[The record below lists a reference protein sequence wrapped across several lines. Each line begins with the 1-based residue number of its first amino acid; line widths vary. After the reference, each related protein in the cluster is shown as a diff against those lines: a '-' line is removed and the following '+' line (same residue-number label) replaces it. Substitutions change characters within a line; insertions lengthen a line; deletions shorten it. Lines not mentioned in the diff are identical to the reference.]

1 MTAIRSTWGLRQ
13 AISPSIHPPKT
24 PTPAGAKY
32 HSYAALN
39 HISIVVNGL
48 DAVEQKVI
56 ARGYVPNSHQDYE
69 PGRRFYF
76 EDENGIEIEV
86 ISYA

>member
-1 MTAIRSTWGLRQ
+1 MDD
-13 AISPSIHPPKT
+13 
-24 PTPAGAKY
+24 
-32 HSYAALN
+32 
-39 HISIVVNGL
+39 L
-48 DAVEQKVI
+48 DAIEQMVS

-86 ISYA
+86 ISYS

>member
-1 MTAIRSTWGLRQ
+1 MIWTLLNKKSLR
-13 AISPSIHPPKT
+13 
-24 PTPAGAKY
+24 
-32 HSYAALN
+32 AAM
-39 HISIVVNGL
+39 S
-48 DAVEQKVI
+48 
-56 ARGYVPNSHQDYE
+56 PNSHQDYE

>member
-1 MTAIRSTWGLRQ
+1 MDD
-13 AISPSIHPPKT
+13 
-24 PTPAGAKY
+24 
-32 HSYAALN
+32 
-39 HISIVVNGL
+39 L
-48 DAVEQKVI
+48 DAVGQKVI
-56 ARGYVPNSHQDYE
+56 ARGYVPNSHQEYE